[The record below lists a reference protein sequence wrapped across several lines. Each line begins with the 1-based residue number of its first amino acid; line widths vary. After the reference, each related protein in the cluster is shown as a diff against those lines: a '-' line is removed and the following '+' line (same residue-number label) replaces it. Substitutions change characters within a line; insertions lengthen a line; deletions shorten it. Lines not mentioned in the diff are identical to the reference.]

1 MASES
6 NSILDKVLDYLTE
19 HFGPNLPSNEDAI
32 KKLKKERFKPTPATP
47 ESNKKLFPGGIP
59 PSRKPKSKPKPRP
72 RTRSNTVEAKKGG
85 LFTRKGAM
93 KRNKS

>member
-6 NSILDKVLDYLTE
+6 KPVDKGLLDKILDYLTE
-19 HFGPNLPSNEDAI
+19 NFGPNLPSNEEAI
-32 KKLKKERFKPTPATP
+32 KKLKE
-47 ESNKKLFPGGIP
+47 ESFKKLFPKGMP
-59 PSRKPKSKPKPRP
+59 PASKPKPRP
-72 RTRSNTVEAKKGG
+72 KTRSTTVEAKKGG